1 MIILTGVMQ
10 SKRWKKQMT
19 ERMQQERVQF
29 FSDLFEAEAALFD
42 HWKIPEIRAKG
53 TNRVVAVLPL
63 NSHKFY
69 GETVLSIQENYGE
82 AAAIREYRYAWELQ
96 DVKGKHKKSK
106 QQRHITSFDK
116 QPHPKPPRHVKT
128 DPFHHHH
135 IPQDPV
141 QRTSTSVESLEEVIT
156 IFQIYI
162 GSQKPFLS
170 SHTF

>member
-1 MIILTGVMQ
+1 
-10 SKRWKKQMT
+10 MT

-96 DVKGKHKKSK
+96 DVKKKVNNSAISLHLINSHTLNHRAMSK
-106 QQRHITSFDK
+106 PI
-116 QPHPKPPRHVKT
+116 
-128 DPFHHHH
+128 PF
-135 IPQDPV
+135 
-141 QRTSTSVESLEEVIT
+141 IT
-156 IFQIYI
+156 IIFRKTQ
-162 GSQKPFLS
+162 SKEHQQAS
-170 SHTF
+170 SHWKR